1 MTLHVIAVPNQIASH
16 DMVACLSRLPTANEL
31 TNQLANAGD
40 ISIAHSCSRR
50 LLYTVAGTMQVYT
63 YHSARY
69 LHYVKH
75 IHQRR
80 ALNSPPP
87 SFLPASLPFL
97 PPYLLDLAS
106 QFAYSDAR
114 TRRWLSAES
123 KQKRPRNGGGMA
135 ARPKFKDLFAAMIG
149 QFRPPYMRQ

>member
-1 MTLHVIAVPNQIASH
+1 
-16 DMVACLSRLPTANEL
+16 
-31 TNQLANAGD
+31 
-40 ISIAHSCSRR
+40 
-50 LLYTVAGTMQVYT
+50 MQVYT

-114 TRRWLSAES
+114 TRLRSQS
-123 KQKRPRNGGGMA
+123 KRDREMA
-135 ARPKFKDLFAAMIG
+135 AAWQPGRNLKTCLPL
-149 QFRPPYMRQ
+149 